1 MQSPG
6 DWYEDAAAR
15 WLCAQ
20 GWQVVQRNFRCKL
33 GEIDIIALDG
43 ECLVFVEVRARAATH
58 ASAPPPHRW
67 TDENSASCCVPPAY
81 SCNTTCS
88 GKPGPVDLTCLPSTR
103 DNPCLDR
110 RRSGFAALSVPDS
123 PATDIVHG

>member
-43 ECLVFVEVRARAATH
+43 ECLVFVEVRARSNPRFSSAA
-58 ASAPPPHRW
+58 AS
-67 TDENSASCCVPPAY
+67 V
-81 SCNTTCS
+81 
-88 GKPGPVDLTCLPSTR
+88 
-103 DNPCLDR
+103 DR
-110 RRSGFAALSVPDS
+110 RKQRKLLRAARVFLQHNAHWQARPCRFDVLAFNPRQSLSEPAPQWIRSAFSA
-123 PATDIVHG
+123 